1 MLILDGSAGEGG
13 GQILRSALTLSLAT
27 GRPFRIERIR
37 AKRKRPG
44 LMRQH
49 LTAVKAAQA
58 VSSAEVEGAEVGSM
72 ALSFRPGVL
81 LGSAVGGGE
90 FSFAIGTAGSTTLVL
105 QTLLPA
111 LMLAS
116 QPSRLTLEGGTHN
129 PFAPPWDFL
138 VDTYLPLLERMGP
151 RFRPQLDRA
160 GFFPAGGGRVS
171 IEIEPVARL
180 APLEL
185 LKVEEPRELG
195 ATVLTANLPKH
206 VGAREAK
213 RIQELTSLPVER
225 IDVRELGGV
234 AGPGNAV
241 MVKLKSPTV
250 TEVFSTFGQQG
261 VRAEAVA
268 EQAVRD
274 YRRFLA
280 ANVPVGEHLADQ
292 LLLPMALAGQGSF
305 RTLPLSRHA
314 LTQIEVLAKFLEV
327 EIATRSEGGA
337 VVVAVGGPTARDR
350 TGISAF

>member
-27 GRPFRIERIR
+27 GQPFRIERIR
-37 AKRKRPG
+37 AKRKRSG

-72 ALSFRPGVL
+72 ALTFRPGAL
-81 LGSAVGGGE
+81 QGGE

-105 QTLLPA
+105 QTVLPA

-116 QPSRLTLEGGTHN
+116 QPSRLILEGGTHN

-138 VDTYLPLLERMGP
+138 VEAYLPLLERMGP
-151 RFRPQLDRA
+151 RFSARLERA
-160 GFFPAGGGRVS
+160 GFFPAGGGKIEV
-171 IEIEPVARL
+171 EIEPVAKL
-180 APLEL
+180 APVEL
-185 LKVEEPRELG
+185 LKVDEPRELG

-206 VGAREAK
+206 VGSREAK
-213 RIQELTSLPVER
+213 RIQELTSLPAER
-225 IDVRELGGV
+225 IDVRELAGV

-274 YRRFLA
+274 YRRFLV

-292 LLLPMALAGQGSF
+292 LLLPMALAGQGTF
-305 RTLPLSRHA
+305 RTVPLSRHA
-314 LTQIEVLAKFLEV
+314 LTQIEVVGKFLDVEV
-327 EIATRSEGGA
+327 GTRSEGGT
-337 VVVAVGGPTARDR
+337 VVVEVGN
-350 TGISAF
+350 S